1 MYIALKIL
9 NFWEKIKY
17 KIDLQTLL
25 SKKFS
30 GGFFFMEGGGSLNSH
45 LAYVTT
51 GKIDTISDYKMFN
64 NNLFRN
70 SDDHKGKDVRQRNI
84 RT

>member
-30 GGFFFMEGGGSLNSH
+30 GGFFFMEGGGGVSTLT
-45 LAYVTT
+45 LL
-51 GKIDTISDYKMFN
+51 M
-64 NNLFRN
+64 
-70 SDDHKGKDVRQRNI
+70 
-84 RT
+84 